1 MGGGVGGVWV
11 WQGEN
16 LKTQTSAED
25 GPAALATEA
34 GLYHGD
40 HCVFR
45 THSLDVTVTF

>member
-1 MGGGVGGVWV
+1 MGGVWV